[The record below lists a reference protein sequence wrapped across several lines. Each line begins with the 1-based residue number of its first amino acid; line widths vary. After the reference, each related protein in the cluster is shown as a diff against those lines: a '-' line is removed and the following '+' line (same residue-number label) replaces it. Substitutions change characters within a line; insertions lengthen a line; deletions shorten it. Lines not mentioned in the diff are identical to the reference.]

1 MYSNVYGADIF
12 GMDARVIR
20 IEADV
25 SDGLPVFDMVGY
37 LASAVKE
44 ARERVRIAVRNMGI
58 RFPAKRIT
66 INLSPANLR
75 KEGTSFDLPIAI
87 SLLSAFGH
95 LSDDLTSDTMLIGEL
110 GLDGSVRSVRG
121 VLAMILEGRKQGI
134 RRFVVP
140 KENAV
145 EGAVLEDVDIFGA
158 GSLYEVMGFLR
169 GEICLS
175 PVTLSFDAFRGCDGG
190 ELDFS
195 EVCGNAQLK
204 RAAEIAVSGRH
215 NLLMIGPPGSG
226 KTMLAKRIPGIMP
239 EMDLEE
245 SLEVTRLY
253 SIRGML
259 SPEMP
264 VVVKRPFRAP
274 HHTVTATALTG
285 GGRIPMPGE
294 ISLASKGVLFL
305 DELTEFARGT
315 LEVLRQPLEEHKVT
329 VSRVGYSEEYP
340 SDCMFVA
347 AMNPCHCGYY
357 PDRKKCRCTLSE
369 IRRYL
374 GKVSE
379 PLLDRMDICVET
391 GVPEFHLYENVTECS
406 GQIRERVQRTT
417 DIQKKRYQ
425 YEEFS
430 YNSQLPERAL
440 AKYCPLAQS
449 EMDYLEDFF
458 QAEECS
464 ARKIARILKV
474 ARTIADME
482 GSEQIRAPHITEAVC
497 LRSID
502 RKYWGGELR

>member
-1 MYSNVYGADIF
+1 MFSNVYGADVF
-12 GMDARVIR
+12 GMEARVIR

-25 SDGLPVFDMVGY
+25 SDGLPVFDMVGF

-95 LSDDLTSDTMLIGEL
+95 LSDDFASDTMFIGEL
-110 GLDGSVRSVRG
+110 GLDGSIRRVRG

-134 RRFVVP
+134 CRFIVP
-140 KENAV
+140 RENAA
-145 EGAVLEDVDIFGA
+145 EGAVLRQVQVYGVS
-158 GSLYEVMGFLR
+158 SLHEVMGFLR
-169 GEICLS
+169 GELPLS
-175 PVTLSFDAFRGCDGG
+175 PVSLSFHDFRDQSP
-190 ELDFS
+190 EDMDFS
-195 EVCGNAQLK
+195 EIGGNIQLK

-226 KTMLAKRIPGIMP
+226 KTMLAKRIPTIMP

-245 SLEVTRLY
+245 SLDVTRLY

-259 SPEMP
+259 SDQMP

-305 DELTEFARGT
+305 DELPEFARGT

-357 PDRKKCRCTLSE
+357 PDRRKCHCTLGE
-369 IRRYL
+369 IHRYL

-391 GVPEFHLYENVTECS
+391 GTPEFHLYEKEEESS
-406 GQIRERVQRTT
+406 GEIRRRVQRTV

-425 YEEFS
+425 KEPFS
-430 YNSQLPERAL
+430 YNSQLPEKAL
-440 AKYCPLAQS
+440 KRYCPLSQN

-458 QAEECS
+458 CAEECS
-464 ARKIARILKV
+464 SRKISRILRV
-474 ARTIADME
+474 SRTIADME
-482 GSEQIRAPHITEAVC
+482 ESVQIREKHITEAVC

-502 RKYWGGELR
+502 RKYWGGEL